1 MIYPAAAERD
11 RETGVKM
18 EGMEERRKIQ
28 VLLADDHNIVR
39 EGFAALL
46 SQEPDLCVVGQ
57 ASDGNQAVEMI
68 RDLRPDV
75 VIVDLNMPKLHGVEV
90 IRRTRKFDAQVR
102 MGVLSINRD
111 QKIVTEAL
119 RIGANAYLLKDGPSR
134 HLVEAIHIMMDGGVY
149 ISPLLQPQSLLAP
162 SRRSQVAD
170 PLDTLSSREYQVF
183 GLLVEGLRAKEIAAR
198 LDISPKTVDT
208 YRSNIMRKLHIYDVP
223 GLVKYAL
230 QRKLTSLE

>member
-1 MIYPAAAERD
+1 
-11 RETGVKM
+11 M
-18 EGMEERRKIQ
+18 EDRKIH

-46 SQEPDLCVVGQ
+46 GLEPDITVVGQ
-57 ASDGNQAVEMI
+57 AQDGSQAVEMI
-68 RDLRPDV
+68 RDLHPHV
-75 VIVDLNMPKLHGVEV
+75 AIVDLNMPKLLGVEV
-90 IRRTRKFDAQVR
+90 IRRTRKFDTQVKI
-102 MGVLSINRD
+102 GVLSINRD

-119 RIGANAYLLKDGPSR
+119 RLGANAYLLKDGPGR
-134 HLVEAIHIMMDGGVY
+134 HLIEAIHMMMDGGIY
-149 ISPLLQPQSLLAP
+149 ISPLLEPQALLSPA
-162 SRRSQVAD
+162 RRNQVAD

-230 QRKLTSLE
+230 QRQLTTLE

>member
-1 MIYPAAAERD
+1 
-11 RETGVKM
+11 M
-18 EGMEERRKIQ
+18 ESRKIN

-46 SQEPDLCVVGQ
+46 GLEPDITVVGQ
-57 ASDGNQAVEMI
+57 AQDGSQAVDMI
-68 RDLRPDV
+68 RDLHPDV
-75 VIVDLNMPKLHGVEV
+75 AIVDLNMPKLLGVEV
-90 IRRTRKFDAQVR
+90 IRRTRKFDALVKI
-102 MGVLSINRD
+102 GVLSINRD

-119 RIGANAYLLKDGPSR
+119 RLGANAYLLKDGPGR
-134 HLVEAIHIMMDGGVY
+134 HLIEAIRMMMDGGIY
-149 ISPLLQPQSLLAP
+149 ISPLLEPQSLLSP
-162 SRRSQVAD
+162 VRRNQVAD

-183 GLLVEGLRAKEIAAR
+183 GLLVDGLRAKEIAAR

-230 QRKLTSLE
+230 QRQLTTLE

>member
-1 MIYPAAAERD
+1 
-11 RETGVKM
+11 
-18 EGMEERRKIQ
+18 MEEPRKIIH
-28 VLLADDHNIVR
+28 VLLADDHAVVR

-46 SQEPDLCVVGQ
+46 AREPDLAVVGE
-57 ASDGNQAVEMI
+57 ASDGNQAVDMI
-68 RDLRPDV
+68 RDLHPDV
-75 VIVDLNMPKLHGVEV
+75 AIVDLNMPKLHGVEV
-90 IRRTRKFDAQVR
+90 IRRARKFDTQVK

-111 QKIVTEAL
+111 PKVVAEAI
-119 RIGANAYLLKDGPSR
+119 RFGASAYLLKDGSAR
-134 HLVEAIHIMMDGGVY
+134 QLVEAIHIMMEGGLY
-149 ISPLLQPQSLLAP
+149 ISPLLQPQALMAP
-162 SRRSQVAD
+162 LRRSQIAD